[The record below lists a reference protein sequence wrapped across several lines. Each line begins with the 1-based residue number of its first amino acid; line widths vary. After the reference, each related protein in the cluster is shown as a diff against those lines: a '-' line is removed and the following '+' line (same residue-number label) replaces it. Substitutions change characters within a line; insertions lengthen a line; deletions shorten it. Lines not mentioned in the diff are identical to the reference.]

1 MSRTRLLPASL
12 TIAVSLAFATACSE
26 DPAAGAGL
34 DAATLDGG
42 DGSFSADLADR
53 DVTDASD
60 ASDDAAQPDGDAPD
74 GADDTSADGSEP
86 DGADDSGTS
95 DAATTDSDDAEPDS
109 GSSPDAASPDSGGSD
124 DVSFPDTPVDPYA
137 PGPFRATRS
146 DAELVVVPPSGGG
159 IFGDPGV
166 TLEID
171 VWVPEGDDPAPL
183 FLFAP
188 GFQLDRT
195 NYRELGSLAAS
206 HGIIVLVPSFGDGA
220 FSPIDHADLADY
232 LSLVLDWALAQG
244 AAGGNVLSGR
254 IDPDWL
260 VVGGHSRGGKIA
272 FLTAINDDRFDATVT
287 FDPVDSTGN
296 PIFPPPPTPEN
307 PSVAP
312 ELMGDYE
319 VPGLM
324 FGAGRGGEGT
334 PPCAPPTENFE
345 AYWAGVTPSP
355 FVLLVQAGAGHL
367 DFATDVGFIA
377 DLGCVDGDTIADTRA
392 YAYAAGLSFIRAVV
406 LGDER
411 YLPWADG
418 TIAPAGTEV
427 RTR

>member
-1 MSRTRLLPASL
+1 MSRTRLLPTSL
-12 TIAVSLAFATACSE
+12 TIAVSLACAAACSE
-26 DPAAGAGL
+26 DPAASAGL

-42 DGSFSADLADR
+42 DGSFAADLANPDAG
-53 DVTDASD
+53 DAGDADDAEDTAQADANSDATSGDDSTGGDDASTAEPD
-60 ASDDAAQPDGDAPD
+60 AE
-74 GADDTSADGSEP
+74 ADGS
-86 DGADDSGTS
+86 
-95 DAATTDSDDAEPDS
+95 TTEPDS
-109 GSSPDAASPDSGGSD
+109 GSSPDASEPDSGGSD

-137 PGPFRATRS
+137 AGPFRATRS
-146 DAELVVVPPSGGG
+146 DAELVVEPPSGGG

-171 VWVPEGDDPAPL
+171 VWVPEGDEPAPL
-183 FLFAP
+183 FIFAP

-195 NYRELGSLAAS
+195 NYRELGSRAAS

-232 LSLVLDWALAQG
+232 LSLLLDWALAQG
-244 AAGGNVLSGR
+244 AAGGNALSGR

-345 AYWAGVTPSP
+345 AYWAGVRPSP

-367 DFATDVGFIA
+367 DFATDVGFVA
-377 DLGCVDGDTIADTRA
+377 DLGCVDGDTIDDTRA
-392 YAYAAGLSFIRAVV
+392 FAYAAGLSFIRAVV
-406 LGDER
+406 QGDER
-411 YLPWADG
+411 YLPYADG